1 MPRRVSSDDY
11 GYERAAISEIL
22 RRAKVTKGA
31 LYFHFAS
38 KEAIAQAIMDEQT
51 STVEFEQ
58 EGSPL
63 QSLVDGG
70 QQFAFALRHNAMA
83 RAGTRLSIEGV
94 FLGGPHPWGE
104 WIDAT
109 ARMLELGQ
117 ERGEVFPQIDPMV
130 SAKIIVAS
138 FTGIQ
143 LVSEADSG
151 RADLREQVAEMWRH
165 ILPSIAHPGV
175 IAHIKPEGRVDLAAQ
190 AREKAEREEQEAR
203 IAAEAKRGRLRSR
216 DGHGL
221 PVGRGGPA
229 GRRIRSRYEGAAG
242 RRRGRRGARGRG
254 GGGGR
259 RGCLIRDRDV
269 PGPRA
274 ASTRHVRVQV
284 TRSRAMLTCH
294 VSRETSD

>member
-1 MPRRVSSDDY
+1 MAVDRGCR
-11 GYERAAISEIL
+11 GECL
-22 RRAKVTKGA
+22 RRLRLRARRHLGDPPPRQGDQGA

-51 STVEFEQ
+51 STVEFAQ

-94 FLGGPHPWGE
+94 FLGGPHPWGD

-109 ARMLELGQ
+109 ARMLELGK
-117 ERGEVFPQIDPMV
+117 ERGEVLPHVDPMV
-130 SAKIIVAS
+130 SAKVIVAS

-143 LVSEADSG
+143 LISEADSG

-165 ILPSIAHPGV
+165 LLPSIAHPGV

-190 AREKAEREEQEAR
+190 AREMAEQAEREAR
-203 IAAEAKRGRLRSR
+203 EIAAAAEAARGSAAA
-216 DGHGL
+216 
-221 PVGRGGPA
+221 GPRN
-229 GRRIRSRYEGAAG
+229 GGAASAAG
-242 RRRGRRGARGRG
+242 PVAVRGTRPRRKVPTN
-254 GGGGR
+254 
-259 RGCLIRDRDV
+259 L
-269 PGPRA
+269 PGP
-274 ASTRHVRVQV
+274 VR
-284 TRSRAMLTCH
+284 RPADGSDRRLCF
-294 VSRETSD
+294 VSRETSGW

>member
-1 MPRRVSSDDY
+1 MAKQARAVQTWRSIVDAAASVFDDY

-70 QQFAFALRHNAMA
+70 QQFAFALRHNSMA

-94 FLGGPHPWGE
+94 FLGGPHPWGD

-203 IAAEAKRGRLRSR
+203 IAAEAKGAGSDPDLGSR
-216 DGHGL
+216 PGGAGL
-221 PVGRGGPA
+221 
-229 GRRIRSRYEGAAG
+229 
-242 RRRGRRGARGRG
+242 RG
-254 GGGGR
+254 GGSGR
-259 RGCLIRDRDV
+259 
-269 PGPRA
+269 GPRVGGAGDEGDEEPAGAGVA
-274 ASTRHVRVQV
+274 AGGVV
-284 TRSRAMLTCH
+284 A
-294 VSRETSD
+294 

>member
-1 MPRRVSSDDY
+1 MAKQARAVQTWRSIVDAAASVFDDY

-51 STVEFEQ
+51 STVEFAQ
-58 EGSPL
+58 DGSPL

-109 ARMLELGQ
+109 ARMLELGK
-117 ERGEVFPQIDPMV
+117 ERGEVLPQIDPMV

-143 LVSEADSG
+143 LISEADSG
-151 RADLREQVAEMWRH
+151 RADLRDQVAEMWRH
-165 ILPSIAHPGV
+165 LLPSIAHPGV

-190 AREKAEREEQEAR
+190 AREKAEQAEREAR
-203 IAAEAKRGRLRSR
+203 EAATAAESARGS
-216 DGHGL
+216 
-221 PVGRGGPA
+221 
-229 GRRIRSRYEGAAG
+229 AAG
-242 RRRGRRGARGRG
+242 AGPRSGGAGTRG
-254 GGGGR
+254 GGAGRGTGADQAAGEAADEPAGAGAAAGAGAGVAVGGR
-259 RGCLIRDRDV
+259 G
-269 PGPRA
+269 
-274 ASTRHVRVQV
+274 
-284 TRSRAMLTCH
+284 
-294 VSRETSD
+294 

>member
-1 MPRRVSSDDY
+1 MAKQARAVQTWRSIVDAAASVFDDY

-94 FLGGPHPWGE
+94 FLGGPHPWGD

-143 LVSEADSG
+143 LVSEADTG

-190 AREKAEREEQEAR
+190 AREEAAREAR
-203 IAAEAKRGRLRSR
+203 GASDAEGSGSAAGSEAGAPTGGAGLRS
-216 DGHGL
+216 DGSDRAART
-221 PVGRGGPA
+221 GRESDEGDTEPA
-229 GRRIRSRYEGAAG
+229 AAGIATGGAA
-242 RRRGRRGARGRG
+242 
-254 GGGGR
+254 
-259 RGCLIRDRDV
+259 
-269 PGPRA
+269 
-274 ASTRHVRVQV
+274 
-284 TRSRAMLTCH
+284 
-294 VSRETSD
+294 

>member
-1 MPRRVSSDDY
+1 MAKQARAVQTWRSIVDAAASVFDDY

-51 STVEFEQ
+51 STVDFAQ

-70 QQFAFALRHNAMA
+70 QQFAYALRHNAMA

-94 FLGGPHPWGE
+94 FLGGPHPWGD

-109 ARMLELGQ
+109 ARMLELGK
-117 ERGEVFPQIDPMV
+117 ERGEVLPHVDPMV
-130 SAKIIVAS
+130 SAKVIVAS

-143 LVSEADSG
+143 LISEADTG

-165 ILPSIAHPGV
+165 LLPSIAHPGV

-190 AREKAEREEQEAR
+190 AREKAEQAEREAR
-203 IAAEAKRGRLRSR
+203 EIAAAAEAARG
-216 DGHGL
+216 
-221 PVGRGGPA
+221 A
-229 GRRIRSRYEGAAG
+229 AAAG
-242 RRRGRRGARGRG
+242 RNGGGGPRG
-254 GGGGR
+254 GGAGRGTRDQPEGEGADEPAGGEA
-259 RGCLIRDRDV
+259 GAGAESDV
-269 PGPRA
+269 GATA
-274 ASTRHVRVQV
+274 AATASGRI
-284 TRSRAMLTCH
+284 
-294 VSRETSD
+294 

>member
-1 MPRRVSSDDY
+1 MAKQARAVQTWRSIVDAAASVFDDY

-94 FLGGPHPWGE
+94 FLGGPHPWGD

-203 IAAEAKRGRLRSR
+203 IAAEAKEAGSDPATDTGSRS
-216 DGHGL
+216 GGAGL
-221 PVGRGGPA
+221 
-229 GRRIRSRYEGAAG
+229 
-242 RRRGRRGARGRG
+242 RG
-254 GGGGR
+254 GGSGRGTRAGQAGDEGDEEPAGTGVAAAGG
-259 RGCLIRDRDV
+259 
-269 PGPRA
+269 A
-274 ASTRHVRVQV
+274 A
-284 TRSRAMLTCH
+284 
-294 VSRETSD
+294 

>member
-1 MPRRVSSDDY
+1 MAKQARAVQTWRSIVDAAASVFDDY

-51 STVEFEQ
+51 STVEFAQ

-70 QQFAFALRHNAMA
+70 QQFAYALRHNAMA

-94 FLGGPHPWGE
+94 FLGGPHPWGD

-109 ARMLELGQ
+109 ARMLELGK
-117 ERGEVFPQIDPMV
+117 ERGEVLPQIDPMV
-130 SAKIIVAS
+130 SAKVIVAS

-143 LVSEADSG
+143 LISEADTG

-165 ILPSIAHPGV
+165 LLPSIAHPGV

-190 AREKAEREEQEAR
+190 AREKAEQAEREAR
-203 IAAEAKRGRLRSR
+203 EIAAAAEAARGSSAAGPRN
-216 DGHGL
+216 GG
-221 PVGRGGPA
+221 GGP
-229 GRRIRSRYEGAAG
+229 
-242 RRRGRRGARGRG
+242 RG
-254 GGGGR
+254 GGAGR
-259 RGCLIRDRDV
+259 G
-269 PGPRA
+269 
-274 ASTRHVRVQV
+274 
-284 TRSRAMLTCH
+284 TRSRPDGEGADEPAGVEAGAGTGER
-294 VSRETSD
+294 VAAGGRA

>member
-1 MPRRVSSDDY
+1 MAKQARAVQTWRSIVDAAASVFDDY

-51 STVEFEQ
+51 STVEFSQ

-94 FLGGPHPWGE
+94 FLGGPHPWGD

-190 AREKAEREEQEAR
+190 AREQAEREEREEHEEQAGREGQEAGGAAVAE
-203 IAAEAKRGRLRSR
+203 AAEEAPATDVDSRSA
-216 DGHGL
+216 
-221 PVGRGGPA
+221 GPA
-229 GRRIRSRYEGAAG
+229 GSPSGGADEEPAGAGMAAG
-242 RRRGRRGARGRG
+242 GA
-254 GGGGR
+254 
-259 RGCLIRDRDV
+259 V
-269 PGPRA
+269 
-274 ASTRHVRVQV
+274 
-284 TRSRAMLTCH
+284 
-294 VSRETSD
+294 

>member
-1 MPRRVSSDDY
+1 MPAASVFDDY

-51 STVEFEQ
+51 STVEFAQ

-94 FLGGPHPWGE
+94 FLGGPHPWGD

-109 ARMLELGQ
+109 ARMLELGK
-117 ERGEVFPQIDPMV
+117 ERRRGAASCRPHGVGQNHRRPRSPV
-130 SAKIIVAS
+130 SS
-138 FTGIQ
+138 WFG
-143 LVSEADSG
+143 SRSG

-165 ILPSIAHPGV
+165 LLPSIAHPGV

-190 AREKAEREEQEAR
+190 ARRW
-203 IAAEAKRGRLRSR
+203 RSR
-216 DGHGL
+216 RS
-221 PVGRGGPA
+221 GRP
-229 GRRIRSRYEGAAG
+229 GRSPPPRRRPRTAAAG
-242 RRRGRRGARGRG
+242 RGTAAAPPAVGPVAVRGTSPRGKAPTNLPGPGLGRILGRGAATA
-254 GGGGR
+254 GGR
-259 RGCLIRDRDV
+259 I
-269 PGPRA
+269 
-274 ASTRHVRVQV
+274 
-284 TRSRAMLTCH
+284 
-294 VSRETSD
+294 

>member
-1 MPRRVSSDDY
+1 MAKQARAVQTWRSIVDAAASVFDDY

-94 FLGGPHPWGE
+94 FLGGPHPWGD

-203 IAAEAKRGRLRSR
+203 IAAEAKEAGSDPASDAGSR
-216 DGHGL
+216 AGGSGL
-221 PVGRGGPA
+221 
-229 GRRIRSRYEGAAG
+229 
-242 RRRGRRGARGRG
+242 RG
-254 GGGGR
+254 GGSGRGTRAGDEGDEEPAGAGVAAGG
-259 RGCLIRDRDV
+259 
-269 PGPRA
+269 A
-274 ASTRHVRVQV
+274 A
-284 TRSRAMLTCH
+284 
-294 VSRETSD
+294 

>member
-1 MPRRVSSDDY
+1 MAKQARAVQTWRSIVDAAASVFDDY

-51 STVEFEQ
+51 STVEFAQ

-94 FLGGPHPWGE
+94 FLGGPHPWGD

-109 ARMLELGQ
+109 ARMLELGK
-117 ERGEVFPQIDPMV
+117 ERGEVLPHVDPMV
-130 SAKIIVAS
+130 SAKVIVAS

-143 LVSEADSG
+143 LISEADSG

-165 ILPSIAHPGV
+165 LLPSIAHPGV

-190 AREKAEREEQEAR
+190 AREMAEQAEREAR
-203 IAAEAKRGRLRSR
+203 EIAAAAEAARGS
-216 DGHGL
+216 
-221 PVGRGGPA
+221 A
-229 GRRIRSRYEGAAG
+229 AAG
-242 RRRGRRGARGRG
+242 PRNG
-254 GGGGR
+254 GGGQRGGAGR
-259 RGCLIRDRDV
+259 GTRDQAEEEGADEPAGAGATTGGRI
-269 PGPRA
+269 
-274 ASTRHVRVQV
+274 
-284 TRSRAMLTCH
+284 
-294 VSRETSD
+294 

>member
-1 MPRRVSSDDY
+1 MAKQARAVQTWRSIVDAAASVFDDY

-70 QQFAFALRHNAMA
+70 QQFAFALRHNSMA

-94 FLGGPHPWGE
+94 FLGGPHPWGD

-203 IAAEAKRGRLRSR
+203 IAAEAKGAGSDPDSGSR
-216 DGHGL
+216 PGGAGL
-221 PVGRGGPA
+221 
-229 GRRIRSRYEGAAG
+229 
-242 RRRGRRGARGRG
+242 RG
-254 GGGGR
+254 GGSGR
-259 RGCLIRDRDV
+259 
-269 PGPRA
+269 GPRA
-274 ASTRHVRVQV
+274 GGTGDEGDEEPAGAGVAAGGGV
-284 TRSRAMLTCH
+284 A
-294 VSRETSD
+294 

>member
-1 MPRRVSSDDY
+1 MAKQARAVQTWRSIVDAAASVFDDY

-51 STVEFEQ
+51 KTVEFEQ

-94 FLGGPHPWGE
+94 FLGGPHPWGD

-143 LVSEADSG
+143 RSRRPTPGGPICASRSRRCGATSCRRSLTPVSSPTSSPRAGWISRPRRVRRRSG
-151 RADLREQVAEMWRH
+151 RSRR
-165 ILPSIAHPGV
+165 PGSPRRPRRPAP
-175 IAHIKPEGRVDLAAQ
+175 IPRRTRAPDRAGRACGAVDPLAARRP
-190 AREKAEREEQEAR
+190 ATGAT
-203 IAAEAKRGRLRSR
+203 RS
-216 DGHGL
+216 
-221 PVGRGGPA
+221 
-229 GRRIRSRYEGAAG
+229 
-242 RRRGRRGARGRG
+242 
-254 GGGGR
+254 
-259 RGCLIRDRDV
+259 
-269 PGPRA
+269 PRA
-274 ASTRHVRVQV
+274 RV
-284 TRSRAMLTCH
+284 
-294 VSRETSD
+294 